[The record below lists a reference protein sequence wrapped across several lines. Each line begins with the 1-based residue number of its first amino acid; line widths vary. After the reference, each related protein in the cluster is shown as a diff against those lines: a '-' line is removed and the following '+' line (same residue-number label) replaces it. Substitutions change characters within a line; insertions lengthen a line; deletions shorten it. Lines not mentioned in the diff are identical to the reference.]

1 MSAGGQY
8 LRRLLDTRAGRDA
21 GVPDAARVPDRPPG
35 RVAVIVA
42 AVGGGGMRTPLMISG
57 LIERRA
63 RLAVERVVLYD
74 TDPDALHL
82 VKTLA
87 DALLVRSGRPF
98 TVQTTTSAAGAFD
111 GASFVVTS
119 IRVGGLAGRIID
131 EQVPLTRGV
140 EYLGLNRLGW
150 VRAVWTEGTDRLP
163 EMLRSD
169 DAIRTIYSRPLFAP
183 DEIRRLGLLPN
194 EYLQYYYH
202 HDEVVGRLRA
212 APRTRAEE

>member
-8 LRRLLDTRAGRDA
+8 LRRLLGPRAGRDT
-21 GVPDAARVPDRPPG
+21 GVPDAARVPDGPPG

-42 AVGGGGMRTPLMISG
+42 VAGGGGMRTPLMISG

-98 TVQTTTSAAGAFD
+98 AIQSTTLPAGAFD
-111 GASFVVTS
+111 GSSF
-119 IRVGGLAGRIID
+119 
-131 EQVPLTRGV
+131 
-140 EYLGLNRLGW
+140 
-150 VRAVWTEGTDRLP
+150 
-163 EMLRSD
+163 
-169 DAIRTIYSRPLFAP
+169 
-183 DEIRRLGLLPN
+183 
-194 EYLQYYYH
+194 
-202 HDEVVGRLRA
+202 
-212 APRTRAEE
+212 

>member
-8 LRRLLDTRAGRDA
+8 LRRLLDTRAGRDT

-42 AVGGGGMRTPLMISG
+42 VAGGGGMRTPLMISG

-98 TVQTTTSAAGAFD
+98 ALQTTTSPAGAFD
-111 GASFVVTS
+111 GASFVITS
-119 IRVGGLAGRIID
+119 VRVGGLAGRIID
-131 EQVPLTRGV
+131 EQVPLAYGV
-140 EYLGLNRLGW
+140 VGQETTGPGGW
-150 VRAVWTEGTDRLP
+150 AMAL
-163 EMLRSD
+163 
-169 DAIRTIYSRPLFAP
+169 RTIPVLTDLVARVRRGAPERSEERRVGNECRARGSR
-183 DEIRRLGLLPN
+183 ER
-194 EYLQYYYH
+194 
-202 HDEVVGRLRA
+202 
-212 APRTRAEE
+212 

>member
-8 LRRLLDTRAGRDA
+8 RRRLLDTRAGRDT

-42 AVGGGGMRTPLMISG
+42 VAGGGGMRTPLLISG

-74 TDPDALHL
+74 MDPDALHL

-98 TVQTTTSAAGAFD
+98 AVQTTTSPAGGFD
-111 GASFVVTS
+111 GASVLV
-119 IRVGGLAGRIID
+119 
-131 EQVPLTRGV
+131 
-140 EYLGLNRLGW
+140 
-150 VRAVWTEGTDRLP
+150 
-163 EMLRSD
+163 
-169 DAIRTIYSRPLFAP
+169 
-183 DEIRRLGLLPN
+183 
-194 EYLQYYYH
+194 
-202 HDEVVGRLRA
+202 
-212 APRTRAEE
+212 

>member
-8 LRRLLDTRAGRDA
+8 LRRLLDTRAGRDT

-42 AVGGGGMRTPLMISG
+42 VVGGGGMRTPLMISG

-63 RLAVERVVLYD
+63 LLAVERVVLYD

-98 TVQTTTSAAGAFD
+98 ALQTATSPAGALY
-111 GASFVVTS
+111 GASFVIISV
-119 IRVGGLAGRIID
+119 RVGGLAGPIID
-131 EQVPLTRGV
+131 EQVPPANGV
-140 EYLGLNRLGW
+140 AGHESTGPGGW
-150 VRAVWTEGTDRLP
+150 
-163 EMLRSD
+163 
-169 DAIRTIYSRPLFAP
+169 AIGPGACSVLA
-183 DEIRRLGLLPN
+183 D
-194 EYLQYYYH
+194 
-202 HDEVVGRLRA
+202 
-212 APRTRAEE
+212 